1 MELTD
6 LVDLVELTDLAD
18 LTDLVD
24 LVPVEY
30 VNQNKENC
38 DQYCHPT
45 VKKTF
50 SETLL
55 DNHMHG
61 VRRILTDSKVKS
73 IFLTLSANIIN
84 DQQLGK
90 CVRIESNA
98 ILIN

>member
-6 LVDLVELTDLAD
+6 LVDLVELTDLTD

-61 VRRILTDSKVKS
+61 VRRILTDSKVKN
-73 IFLTLSANIIN
+73 IFLTLSATTTQSWVTAYALNP
-84 DQQLGK
+84 
-90 CVRIESNA
+90 RPS
-98 ILIN
+98 

>member
-6 LVDLVELTDLAD
+6 LVDLVDLTDPIDLAD
-18 LTDLVD
+18 LID
-24 LVPVEY
+24 LVPIEY
-30 VNQNKENC
+30 VNQNKEHC
-38 DQYCHPT
+38 HQYCHPT

-73 IFLTLSANIIN
+73 IFLTLSANTVYEPA
-84 DQQLGK
+84 LLL
-90 CVRIESNA
+90 CTC
-98 ILIN
+98 